1 MTSLISNLGDHIF
14 IGYRKIILNDKVS
27 PLSIP
32 IIIAKDLNYDDSIK
46 YSNGLIHNNNLY
58 LYDYE
63 ESKNYT
69 LYLQYLDELIGL
81 EKMNIYELIDD
92 GMIFIDDDGI
102 DITEL
107 INNKYKEIN
116 SLASECLSLK
126 WQIDSKYLESKI
138 YEFDDNFPSTPE
150 YERLNMQIIEKNK
163 IIRKI
168 KIKKYNEK
176 IVKLK
181 HDLESNDEF
190 KKIIQSL
197 ECEYS
202 KIIDPILPLINEVP
216 TEIFTNEDKL
226 LLEKLEE
233 FNFMEEILKEE
244 LLKEKNYKKIN

>member
-1 MTSLISNLGDHIF
+1 MTSLIGNLGDHIF
-14 IGYRKIILNDKVS
+14 IGYRQIILNDKVP

-32 IIIAKDLNYDDSIK
+32 IVVAKDLNYDDSIK
-46 YSNGLIHNNNLY
+46 YSNGLISYNSIFL
-58 LYDYE
+58 DDDE

-69 LYLQYLDELIGL
+69 LYLPYLDELIGL
-81 EKMNIYELIDD
+81 EKMNIYKLIDN

-107 INNKYKEIN
+107 INNNYKEIN

-126 WQIDSKYLESKI
+126 WQIDYKFLESKI

-150 YERLNMQIIEKNK
+150 YERLNIQITKKNEIVRK
-163 IIRKI
+163 FKI
-168 KIKKYNEK
+168 KMYNEN

-181 HDLESNDEF
+181 RDLEFNHEF

-202 KIIDPILPLINEVP
+202 KIIEPILSLINELP

-226 LLEKLEE
+226 LLEEL
-233 FNFMEEILKEE
+233 NFIKEW
-244 LLKEKNYKKIN
+244 LKEKYD